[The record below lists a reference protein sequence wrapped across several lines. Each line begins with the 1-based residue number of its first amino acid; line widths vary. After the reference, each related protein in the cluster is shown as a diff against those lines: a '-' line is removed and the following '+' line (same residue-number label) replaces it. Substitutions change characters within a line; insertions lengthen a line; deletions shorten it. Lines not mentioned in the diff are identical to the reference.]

1 MRKGRAAIIAVA
13 VMLSLTLF
21 LLYQP
26 RIIVIAS
33 SSMRP
38 SLEPGDAVLIV
49 KVKPEEI
56 RVGDVISYVKVVPFA
71 SMQIV
76 THRVVE
82 ANDHGDFYSFKTKG
96 DANPNPDSW
105 DVTPK
110 EIMGKAVIVIPKLGY
125 ILYHI
130 RANLVTIALTTLGL
144 GFILIYKEQSDKE
157 YTSNQVAN
165 NCQRQGYNAV

>member
-1 MRKGRAAIIAVA
+1 MRKGRAVITVVA
-13 VMLSLTLF
+13 AMLPLTLF

-26 RIIVIAS
+26 RIIVMAS

-38 SLEPGDAVLIV
+38 SLEPGDAVLLV

-56 RVGDVISYVKVVPFA
+56 RVGDIISYIKVVPFA
-71 SMQIV
+71 SVQIV

-82 ANDHGDFYSFKTKG
+82 ANDYGDFYSFKTKG

-105 DVTPK
+105 DVAPK

-130 RANLVTIALTTLGL
+130 RANLAAIALTTLGL
-144 GFILIYKEQSDKE
+144 GFILIYKEKNNKE
-157 YTSNQVAN
+157 YASKQVARL
-165 NCQRQGYNAV
+165 CGK